1 MTLPVKSS
9 ISDKGLTSSTSSLS
23 SLVSTT
29 TENDLSTPIQSLT
42 DSSMFH
48 LTNSNDNAVKSRTGT
63 LSSVA
68 HHERSGSTIHDPE
81 HQRRDSVSSSATTT
95 NNANSNL
102 TILSLSH
109 ADEKENRRLLD
120 IQCKL
125 KAKETGLHM
134 VNKSICIELLFIRS
148 FLFALALHQREIS
161 RSLAARHDCRDRTR
175 RNAQHHHQ
183 RIARPR
189 SNSRGTTLVR
199 SLSDHHS
206 SPLALE

>member
-1 MTLPVKSS
+1 
-9 ISDKGLTSSTSSLS
+9 
-23 SLVSTT
+23 
-29 TENDLSTPIQSLT
+29 
-42 DSSMFH
+42 MFH
-48 LTNSNDNAVKSRTGT
+48 LTNSTDNTVKSRTGT

-68 HHERSGSTIHDPE
+68 HHERSGSTINDPE

-95 NNANSNL
+95 TNSNNANSNL
-102 TILSLSH
+102 AILSLSH

-134 VNKSICIELLFIRS
+134 VHESIRLELAFIRS
-148 FLFALALHQREIS
+148 SLFALAIHQREIS

-175 RNAQHHHQ
+175 RNAQHDHQ

-189 SNSRGTTLVR
+189 SNSRGTTSRPELVGLSFVAFR
-199 SLSDHHS
+199 SRMTTNASNSPSIKHSTPLSRHPTRS
-206 SPLALE
+206 T